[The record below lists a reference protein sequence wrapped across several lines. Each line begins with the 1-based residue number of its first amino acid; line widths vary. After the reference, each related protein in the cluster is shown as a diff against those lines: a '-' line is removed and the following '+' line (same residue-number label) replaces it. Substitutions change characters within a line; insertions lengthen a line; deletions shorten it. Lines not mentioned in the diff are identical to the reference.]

1 MNKTGNRFT
10 NRTGEKYITN
20 EGYEVEIIEYFSAK
34 NITIQYEDGITV
46 KNVFFSALKNGQVL
60 KPYNRVG
67 EIYISNEGQKA
78 EIVEYDSSV
87 NVTIKFEDD
96 NVINGYKYHNLK
108 TGHFKN
114 PYLKNICE
122 IGYLGEVADLNKD
135 KVYNKLYTTW
145 FNMMQRC
152 YDEKELIKYP
162 TYKDCFVI
170 DDWLCFK
177 NFYTWA
183 IQNYNPYTMQKWH
196 LDKDLLIKGN
206 KIYSPETCCFVPN
219 NVNTMFV
226 KSNSI
231 RGSLPIGVSKRLN
244 KFGASIK
251 RNNKRTRLGSY
262 DTPEEAFHAYKTAK
276 EAYIKEVADKWK
288 DQIDPR
294 VYQAMCNYKVEITD

>member
-1 MNKTGNRFT
+1 
-10 NRTGEKYITN
+10 
-20 EGYEVEIIEYFSAK
+20 
-34 NITIQYEDGITV
+34 
-46 KNVFFSALKNGQVL
+46 
-60 KPYNRVG
+60 
-67 EIYISNEGQKA
+67 
-78 EIVEYDSSV
+78 
-87 NVTIKFEDD
+87 
-96 NVINGYKYHNLK
+96 
-108 TGHFKN
+108 
-114 PYLKNICE
+114 LKNICE

-206 KIYSPETCCFVPN
+206 KIYSPETCCFVPQD
-219 NVNTMFV
+219 VNSLLT
-226 KSNSI
+226 KTDAK
-231 RGSLPIGVSKRLN
+231 RGDLPIGVKKSYKNRFQAVLSKGKKDVYIGYFN
-244 KFGASIK
+244 TI
-251 RNNKRTRLGSY
+251 
-262 DTPEEAFHAYKTAK
+262 EEAFQAYKKAK
-276 EAYIKEVADKWK
+276 EEYIKEVADKWK

-294 VYQAMCNYKVEITD
+294 VYQALQDYKVEITD